1 MGLFGEKQLKKDIKK
16 NIELMKQILP
26 IDKSFDVI
34 AREII
39 IGARDACLIF
49 IDGFIKD
56 EIMIWILEALQSMK
70 EDEFG
75 KDVIKQLI
83 KTKIGYIEV
92 EAIKDI
98 KKIESLVLSGAVVLF
113 VDGENEAILIDVR
126 QYPVRT
132 PEEPDLE
139 KVTRG
144 SRDGLV
150 ETLIFNTALVRR
162 RLRDP
167 NLIFDIR
174 SVGTRSRTDV
184 VIAYIE
190 GLVDEKLLSEVQDR
204 ITNIDIGALV
214 MAEKTLEELI
224 VKKRWYNP
232 LPQVKFTE
240 RPDVVAAH
248 LMEGHIAIIVDTS
261 PSVMILPATLFH
273 FTQHAEDY
281 YQNITVG
288 TYIRWIRFLG
298 MLSAFILLPLWLL
311 LVFNKQYLP
320 EFLQFLG
327 PRESTPI
334 PLFIQ
339 FILLEFG
346 LDLLRISSI
355 HTPNALTTS
364 LGIIGGLILSEFAVD
379 VGLFVPETVLYM
391 ALAGIGTFATPS
403 MEFSMAIRI
412 FRLLLLILTG
422 LFNIYGFITAIIIVF
437 IITYSTG
444 SFKYGKKYTWPLI
457 PFEWKPLSNILF
469 RKPIPELKGEGKQA
483 R

>member
-150 ETLIFNTALVRR
+150 ETLIFNTALIRR
-162 RLRDP
+162 RLRDL

>member
-26 IDKSFDVI
+26 IEKSFDVI
-34 AREII
+34 ARDII
-39 IGARDACLIF
+39 IGAREACLIF
-49 IDGFIKD
+49 IDGFVKD
-56 EIMIWILEALQSMK
+56 EIMIWILESLQSMTGN
-70 EDEFG
+70 EFG

-92 EAIKDI
+92 EAVKDI
-98 KKIESLVLSGAVVLF
+98 KKIESLILSGAVVLI

-150 ETLIFNTALVRR
+150 ETLIFNTALIRR

-174 SVGTRSRTDV
+174 SIGTRSRTDV
-184 VIAYIE
+184 VIAYID
-190 GLVDEKLLSEVQDR
+190 GLVDENLLSEIQDR
-204 ITNIDIGALV
+204 ITGIDIGALV

-320 EFLQFLG
+320 DFLQFLG
-327 PRESTPI
+327 PKESTPI
-334 PLFIQ
+334 PLFLQ

-403 MEFSMAIRI
+403 MEFSMAIRL

-422 LFNIYGFITAIIIVF
+422 LFNVYGFIAAIIIIF
-437 IITYSTG
+437 IITFSTG

-469 RKPIPELKGEGKQA
+469 RKPIPELKQE
-483 R
+483 

>member
-150 ETLIFNTALVRR
+150 ETLIFNTALIRR

-469 RKPIPELKGEGKQA
+469 RKPIPELKGEGKQV